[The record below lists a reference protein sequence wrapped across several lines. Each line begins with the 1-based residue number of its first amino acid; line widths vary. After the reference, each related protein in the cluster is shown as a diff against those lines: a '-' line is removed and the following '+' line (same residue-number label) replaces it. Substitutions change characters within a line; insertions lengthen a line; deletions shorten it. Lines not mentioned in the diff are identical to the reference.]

1 MSELSRLGS
10 MENRGRKQ
18 VMRGM
23 FIIVLVSFVLE
34 STLGIYF
41 IYTDNVKSGP
51 VNYIIYRVI
60 VPLLINSLIYV
71 VVFLAERSSKF
82 SSIVKNRI
90 LTYAILLM
98 CTVLAILHSYFFVV
112 WGISAVAVMFCTIF
126 HDKFLLRT
134 SIAASFLSSLLAFGA
149 SYLEYPEHWPL
160 AVQNMVVVLVFL
172 FLTAFI
178 ANIVF
183 MYNTSMFT
191 LSTDLYKVE
200 RRYREGFER
209 DALTGVYSREYL
221 KEEGGYMLSRAS
233 VINPVCFALIE
244 MDDLDRIN
252 AEHGREN
259 RDEVLIRM
267 GRVLSSLMGPH
278 AVVGR
283 YGRDSFL
290 VIFENGIG
298 EANIDN
304 IEEMKRCI
312 GNESFYFLKEP
323 VTFSGGFYVAD
334 RVCTYDYAVGR
345 ADDALFLSHEAGSG
359 TVTKA

>member
-34 STLGIYF
+34 SSLGVYF
-41 IYTDNVKSGP
+41 IYTDNVKNGP

-60 VPLLINSLIYV
+60 FPLLINSLIYAF
-71 VVFLAERSSKF
+71 VFIAERSARF

-134 SIAASFLSSLLAFGA
+134 SIAASFVSSMLAFGT

-183 MYNTSMFT
+183 IYNTSMFT

-209 DALTGVYSREYL
+209 DALTGVYSGEYL

-244 MDDLDRIN
+244 IDDLDRI
-252 AEHGREN
+252 AEEHGREN

-267 GRVLSSLMGPH
+267 GRVLSSLMGPN
-278 AVVGR
+278 AVAGR

-298 EANIDN
+298 EGNIEN
-304 IEEMKRCI
+304 IEEVKRCI
-312 GNESFYFLKEP
+312 GNESFYFLKEA
-323 VTFSGGFYVAD
+323 VTFSAGFYVAE
-334 RVCTYDYAVGR
+334 RVCTYEYALSR
-345 ADDALFLSHEAGSG
+345 AGDALFLSHEEGKGIITRA
-359 TVTKA
+359 